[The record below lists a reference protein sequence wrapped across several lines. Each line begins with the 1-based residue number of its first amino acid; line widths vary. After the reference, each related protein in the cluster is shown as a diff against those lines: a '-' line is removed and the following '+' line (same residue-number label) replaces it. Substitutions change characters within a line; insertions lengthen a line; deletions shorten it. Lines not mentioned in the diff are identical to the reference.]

1 MENIPDDVS
10 EEVSEK
16 KVMDLSANLISSTSH
31 SIKGMRRREE
41 IDNPKRGTVNKTS
54 NNKCQKQVLNCLHRR
69 PSYNTLGQALFGGRG
84 AGGKE
89 CMHVKL

>member
-16 KVMDLSANLISSTSH
+16 KVKDLSANLISSTSH
-31 SIKGMRRREE
+31 SIKGMRREE

-54 NNKCQKQVLNCLHRR
+54 NNVKNKSLR
-69 PSYNTLGQALFGGRG
+69 PSYTLGQALFGGRG
-84 AGGKE
+84 GKE

>member
-1 MENIPDDVS
+1 MKTLENIPDDVS

-16 KVMDLSANLISSTSH
+16 KVKDLSANLISSTSH

-54 NNKCQKQVLNCLHRR
+54 NN
-69 PSYNTLGQALFGGRG
+69 
-84 AGGKE
+84 
-89 CMHVKL
+89 VKNKSLTAYIDGLLITH

>member
-1 MENIPDDVS
+1 MENIPDNVS

-16 KVMDLSANLISSTSH
+16 KVKDLSANLISPTSH

-54 NNKCQKQVLNCLHRR
+54 NKNYVKNKSLTAYIDGLLITH
-69 PSYNTLGQALFGGRG
+69 
-84 AGGKE
+84 
-89 CMHVKL
+89 